1 MLSSKNASRLRLITF
16 SAIFLFSMSVVFSK
30 SAAAVVNLL
39 PQYLAKS
46 LAQNP
51 TSTMSIS
58 PTAALE
64 RLFTSQELKSD
75 WFAPSFIAQIPVDQ
89 IRRII
94 TDIKNQLGTYQEV
107 QQNGNDYLIILNE
120 GSVPTKIALDSTGKI
135 TGLLFQSL
143 NLKFSNL
150 EEIKAEL
157 KALPGE
163 VSFLVKEGDSTL
175 AELNSS
181 NPIAVGSAF
190 KLAVLKA
197 LTQEIAVGK
206 RSWNDVIAL
215 KADSKSLPSGILQN
229 WPDAAPLTIQTL
241 ATLMISVSDN
251 TATDTLINLL
261 GKQSL
266 ELISPRNRPFLTTRE
281 AFVLKG
287 SQNCELL
294 ERYRKGNQGERQ
306 SLLSELAK
314 LPLPD
319 VSDFEGKN
327 PVAIDDVEWFFT
339 AEELCAMMTEVRKL
353 ALMGVNPGL
362 ANSKDWQKI
371 AYKGG
376 SEVGVLNFTTWLQGK
391 NGKNYCVVATW
402 NNKDAPL
409 DELKFSALYGGTISL
424 LAGRK

>member
-1 MLSSKNASRLRLITF
+1 
-16 SAIFLFSMSVVFSK
+16 
-30 SAAAVVNLL
+30 
-39 PQYLAKS
+39 
-46 LAQNP
+46 
-51 TSTMSIS
+51 MSIS
-58 PTAALE
+58 LKAALE

-75 WFAPSFIAQIPVDQ
+75 WFASSFIAQIPVEGIQ
-89 IRRII
+89 SII
-94 TDIKNQLGTYQEV
+94 TDIKNQLGTYQEI
-107 QQNGNDYLIILNE
+107 QQNGNDYLIILSE
-120 GSVPTKIALDSTGKI
+120 GSVPTKIALDSTGQI

-143 NLKFSNL
+143 NLKFSSL

-157 KALPGE
+157 KALSGE
-163 VSFLVKEGDSTL
+163 VGFLVKEDKSTL

-181 NPIAVGSAF
+181 KPLAVGSAF

-197 LTQEIAVGK
+197 LTQEITLGK
-206 RSWNDVIAL
+206 RSWNDVIGL

-261 GKQSL
+261 GKESL
-266 ELISPRNRPFLTTRE
+266 ELISPRNCPFLTTRE

-287 SQNCELL
+287 SQNHELL

-339 AEELCAMMTEVRKL
+339 AEELCGMMTEVGML